1 MFYMP
6 PRQPDFLV
14 LLFTCSDSYVLNLK
28 FRGVSKQPE
37 DMDVS
42 ILPIFVKI
50 LFLLEIF
57 GAKPTHQIIVMY
69 SSFPHLVSLLVYAF
83 CIR

>member
-1 MFYMP
+1 
-6 PRQPDFLV
+6 
-14 LLFTCSDSYVLNLK
+14 
-28 FRGVSKQPE
+28 
-37 DMDVS
+37 
-42 ILPIFVKI
+42 
-50 LFLLEIF
+50 LEIF